1 MDLFSFTKA
10 AGAAELSYALQGR
23 LYASQSGWLLLSV
36 PNALV
41 RGLFAALAE
50 PGLEL
55 PSYADTPGML
65 NAHVSVMR
73 PEELEGLGGVDK
85 ITERGRS
92 YHWTP
97 GPLRTFVPAG
107 WPGMSRVWAL
117 EVRSPELEALRRSYG
132 LSSLPADN
140 KYAFHVTVAV
150 RRKHVLREND
160 LAKHSELLADLP
172 DYSQLCVEALP
183 KSAAYYTRR
192 ELTAARQATDPAPTA
207 AQQAAGNY
215 AKGKISW
222 QGLTISLEN
231 PRGSTRSGTAPDG
244 TPWSTTMRHDY
255 GYFLGS
261 EGKDGDH
268 VDVFLGPTPAS
279 ELVFIV
285 DQLDPATGKFDEH
298 KVLVGFTSR
307 EEAEAGYLA
316 NYAKG
321 WPGLGQLV
329 AFTVPQFKTWL
340 ATGDQQRRAYGQAVK
355 ISALLGRHWQ
365 VPDGCFPVR
374 ELAKGRA
381 DEMAEHTDSSRLA
394 TEIAKD
400 HLTED
405 QQYYTHLEQAEKAAA
420 PEPAWQGALRTQLFE
435 PTWQA
440 GAGVLANVGH
450 NVSQWKGRAQQILR
464 GREQAEAWQ
473 AAQDPHYGW
482 QRLRAILGG
491 QLAPGPPDAVDQY
504 LQRLP

>member
-1 MDLFSFTKA
+1 MDLFSLTKA
-10 AGAAELSYALQGR
+10 AGTSELSYALQGQ
-23 LYASQSGWLLLSV
+23 LYASGDGWLLLRV

-41 RGLFAALAE
+41 RGLFAALVE

-55 PSYADTPGML
+55 PPYGDEPGML
-65 NAHVSVMR
+65 NAHISVMR
-73 PEELEGLGGVDK
+73 PEELESLGGVDK

-92 YHWTP
+92 YHYTT
-97 GPLRTFVPAG
+97 GALRTFVPAG
-107 WPGMSRVWAL
+107 WPAMSRVWAL
-117 EVRSPELEALRRSYG
+117 EIRSPELEALRRSYG
-132 LSSLPADN
+132 LSSLPHDN

-160 LAKHSELLADLP
+160 LAKQSELLADVP

-183 KSAAYYTRR
+183 KSAEFYTRQ
-192 ELTAARQATDPAPTA
+192 ELLAARKATDTDPSE

-231 PRGSTRSGTAPDG
+231 PKGSTRSGTAPDG
-244 TPWSTTMRHDY
+244 TSWSTTMQHDY

-261 EGKDGDH
+261 EGNDGDH

-279 ELVFIV
+279 ELVFV
-285 DQLDPATGKFDEH
+285 ADQIDPATGKFDEH

-307 EEAEAGYLA
+307 AEAEAGYLA
-316 NYAKG
+316 NYSKG
-321 WPGLGQLV
+321 WQGLGQLV
-329 AFTVPQFKTWL
+329 AFTVPQFKAWL
-340 ATGDQQRRAYGQAVK
+340 ASGDQQRRAYGQAVK
-355 ISALLGRHWQ
+355 LSALLGRHWQ

-374 ELAKGRA
+374 ELAKGRQ
-381 DEMAEHTDSSRLA
+381 DEMEEHTDSPRLA

-400 HLTED
+400 HLSED
-405 QQYYTHLEQAEKAAA
+405 PQYYTHLEQAEKAAA
-420 PEPAWQGALRTQLFE
+420 EPAWRGSLRTQLFS

-440 GAGVLANVGH
+440 GEGVLANLGH
-450 NVSQWKGRAQQILR
+450 NVTEWKGRAQQMLQ
-464 GREQAEAWQ
+464 GREQMEAWH

-491 QLAPGPPDAVDQY
+491 QLAPGPTDPVDQY
-504 LQRLP
+504 LSQLPR